1 MVRLEGC
8 PDAGSVARR
17 AANLIAEA
25 ARAAISAGRRFR
37 WAVSGGETPIPTF
50 RRLSGIDL
58 PWERIDTWQ
67 VDERVAPL
75 GDPDR
80 NRTGQEQTLPAE
92 SHEHT
97 RWMPV
102 DEEDVE
108 GAAARYA
115 SGLPERFDLV
125 QLGLGDDGHT
135 ASLVPGDPVLEVR
148 DRDVAVTRPY
158 QGRVRMTLTYPA
170 LSRAGASLWIV
181 TGPSK
186 REPLDR
192 LLRGDRSIPA
202 TNVPVVEQVVVTDLD
217 IDPDRTR

>member
-1 MVRLEGC
+1 MVRLEVH
-8 PDAGSVARR
+8 PDAGSVGRH
-17 AANLIAEA
+17 AADVIADA
-25 ARAAISAGRRFR
+25 ARAAISDGRRFR
-37 WAVSGGETPIPTF
+37 WAVSGGETPTPTF
-50 RRLSGIDL
+50 RRLGEIDL
-58 PWERIDTWQ
+58 PWQRFDTWQ

-80 NRTGQEQTLPAE
+80 NRTRLERTLPTEA
-92 SHEHT
+92 HGGT

-115 SGLPERFDLV
+115 SGLPEHFDV
-125 QLGLGDDGHT
+125 VHLGLGDDGHT
-135 ASLVPGDPVLEVR
+135 ASLIPGDPVLEVR

-158 QGRVRMTLTYPA
+158 RGRVRMTLTYPA
-170 LSRAGASLWIV
+170 LSRASALLWIV

-186 REPLDR
+186 REALDR

-202 TNVPVVEQVVVTDLD
+202 TNVAVEDQVVVTDLD
-217 IDPDRTR
+217 IDPDRPR

>member
-1 MVRLEGC
+1 MVRLEVC
-8 PDAGSVARR
+8 PDVGSVAKR
-17 AANLIAEA
+17 AADLIADA
-25 ARAAISAGRRFR
+25 VRTAISDGRRFR
-37 WAVSGGETPIPTF
+37 WAVSGSETPTPTF

-80 NRTGQEQTLPAE
+80 NRTGQERTLPPEA
-92 SHEHT
+92 HGGT

-102 DEEDVE
+102 DEEDIE
-108 GAAARYA
+108 DAAARYA
-115 SGLPERFDLV
+115 SGLPDRFEV
-125 QLGLGDDGHT
+125 IHLGLGDDGHT

-170 LSRAGASLWIV
+170 LSRARAALWIV
-181 TGPSK
+181 TGRSK
-186 REPLDR
+186 REALDR

-202 TNVPVVEQVVVTDLD
+202 TNVPVQDQVVVTDLD
-217 IDPDRTR
+217 IDPDRRR